1 MASDWSPSPS
11 ASCSF
16 NETEYHRQ
24 VVQAEPVAR
33 PVSAEAI
40 LNELYELRI
49 SHVINVPDTH
59 QRTLLKALSQQSRIK
74 VLTAC
79 TEDEAIAINAGLW
92 IGGQRPILSIQQVG
106 LLAALNNVKGI
117 SMDGRIPT
125 CMLVGYFGRDVSL
138 PARTN
143 PGRGVHL
150 IEPTL
155 DAWGVAYFP
164 IESPADLP
172 AIRNAYQHS
181 LDHSGPSVVLIGA
194 PTA

>member
-1 MASDWSPSPS
+1 
-11 ASCSF
+11 
-16 NETEYHRQ
+16 

-40 LNELYELRI
+40 LQELFELQI

-59 QRTLLKALSQQSRIK
+59 QRTLLKALSQQTRIK
-74 VLTAC
+74 ILTAC

-117 SMDGRIPT
+117 AMDARIPT

-138 PARTN
+138 PARAN

-155 DAWGVAYFP
+155 DAWGVPYFAVEGPNDIAAVGAAYRHSVDH
-164 IESPADLP
+164 EGPA
-172 AIRNAYQHS
+172 
-181 LDHSGPSVVLIGA
+181 VVLIGA
-194 PTA
+194 PTT